1 MFRYNFLDLPSLR
14 PPTTETMIGAPSP
27 TIWSQSFFFLAL
39 ILRQPGRF
47 APSLPND
54 PRPFDPFRESVASFG
69 RILGVKCYFSRHP
82 RHAACHRA
90 SSGLAFLWADRP
102 DPPRAQRLCTVPGLI
117 RLLNG
122 GSPRSSE
129 ERRTFRIKTS
139 PSPPSTVCRSLRFLA
154 WCIMGGFTSSKAG
167 WICLTSPFPMT
178 KPSLRHWRPSWC
190 RAGDHLRVAGMDC
203 SGSSA
208 WLRQDGDWSKR
219 NLRGHCDVPGIYDE
233 NGWKWMNLDETGWT
247 WMKMDEIYHTIYVY
261 IILVLLSI
269 RAVRRNPLMSG
280 DRHPGDQTAWVPAW
294 DLLKPNP
301 GSEWTTQT
309 VTDKTF

>member
-1 MFRYNFLDLPSLR
+1 MGMFRYNFLDLPSLR
-14 PPTTETMIGAPSP
+14 PPTTETMIGEPSP
-27 TIWSQSFFFLAL
+27 TIWSQSFFLSL

-139 PSPPSTVCRSLRFLA
+139 SPSPPSTVCRSLRILA
-154 WCIMGGFTSSKAG
+154 
-167 WICLTSPFPMT
+167 
-178 KPSLRHWRPSWC
+178 
-190 RAGDHLRVAGMDC
+190 
-203 SGSSA
+203 
-208 WLRQDGDWSKR
+208 
-219 NLRGHCDVPGIYDE
+219 
-233 NGWKWMNLDETGWT
+233 
-247 WMKMDEIYHTIYVY
+247 
-261 IILVLLSI
+261 
-269 RAVRRNPLMSG
+269 
-280 DRHPGDQTAWVPAW
+280 
-294 DLLKPNP
+294 
-301 GSEWTTQT
+301 
-309 VTDKTF
+309 